1 MREGV
6 KKFIIFSQGYSYE
19 YERDMDV
26 NVNMDVD
33 VNVNVNVVRVLWQHV
48 AQIKII
54 SAQR

>member
-33 VNVNVNVVRVLWQHV
+33 MDVNVVRVLWQHV

>member
-19 YERDMDV
+19 YERDVD
-26 NVNMDVD
+26 VNMDVD
-33 VNVNVNVVRVLWQHV
+33 VVRVLWQHV

>member
-19 YERDMDV
+19 YERDV
-26 NVNMDVD
+26 NVHVNVD
-33 VNVNVNVVRVLWQHV
+33 VARVLWQHV